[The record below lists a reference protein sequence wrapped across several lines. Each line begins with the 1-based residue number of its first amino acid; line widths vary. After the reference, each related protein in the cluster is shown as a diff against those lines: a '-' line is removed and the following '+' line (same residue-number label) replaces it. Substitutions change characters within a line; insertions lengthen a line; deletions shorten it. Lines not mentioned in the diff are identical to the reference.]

1 VSLNNSTIGALVRTT
16 VSMQYVNA
24 GFDDVAVWERALSL
38 GEIQQMRTN
47 GLVTPIAARAP
58 LLTKEPVSVTKG
70 LGDWALF
77 STGAIGNRPFSYQ
90 WFKNGSPITGAT
102 NQSYQVTGLMTNN
115 SVSVWVQG
123 DFTGQNARRVF
134 SEGSSTANNPL
145 FSLGTDNANPPT
157 TPSVTVFV
165 RNDAGVNAELVGKKS
180 TRAVF
185 DNTWHHLVW

>member
-47 GLVTPIAARAP
+47 GLVTAIAARTP

-77 STGAIGNRPFSYQ
+77 STAAIGNRPFSYQ

-115 SVSVWVQG
+115 SGETYSVVVTNPVG
-123 DFTGQNARRVF
+123 TTSSSNA
-134 SEGSSTANNPL
+134 TL
-145 FSLGTDNANPPT
+145 
-157 TPSVTVFV
+157 TVLDDPV
-165 RNDAGVNAELVGKKS
+165 PNV
-180 TRAVF
+180 
-185 DNTWHHLVW
+185 